1 MGTGNLTVAAR
12 SPEVPMKPAK
22 VLLAD
27 ANAKL
32 AQVIA
37 DLLSDEPGYTVVGVV
52 DTAAAALLAARRRR
66 PEVVLVDPKLNDSSG
81 VALCAALR
89 AAAPEA
95 AVLLWSH
102 GTERPEAVEVDGLL
116 ERGMTFRELVQAL
129 DRVQTRPGRPAGSPS
144 GVRRLRSSQR

>member
-1 MGTGNLTVAAR
+1 
-12 SPEVPMKPAK
+12 MKPAK

-37 DLLSDEPGYTVVGVV
+37 DLLGDEPGYTVVGVV

-66 PEVVLVDPKLNDSSG
+66 PEVVLVDPKLNDSTG
-81 VALCAALR
+81 LALCAALR
-89 AAAPEA
+89 AAAPDA
-95 AVLLWSH
+95 AVLMWSH
-102 GTERPEAVEVDGLL
+102 GTERVTDAEVDGLL

-129 DRVQTRPGRPAGSPS
+129 DQVQVRARRPSASAS
-144 GVRRLRSSQR
+144 GVRRLRPSHR

>member
-1 MGTGNLTVAAR
+1 
-12 SPEVPMKPAK
+12 MKPAK

-37 DLLSDEPGYTVVGVV
+37 DLLGDEPGYTVVGVV
-52 DTAAAALLAARRRR
+52 DTAAAALLMARRKH
-66 PEVVLVDPKLNDSSG
+66 PEIVLVDPKLNDATG

-102 GTERPEAVEVDGLL
+102 GTERAGDVEVDGLL
-116 ERGMTFRELVQAL
+116 ERGMTFRELVHAL
-129 DRVQTRPGRPAGSPS
+129 DEVQKRPGRAAGGPA
-144 GVRRLRSSQR
+144 GVRRLRPSHR

>member
-1 MGTGNLTVAAR
+1 
-12 SPEVPMKPAK
+12 MKPAK

-37 DLLSDEPGYTVVGVV
+37 DLLGDEPGYTVVGVV

-66 PEVVLVDPKLNDSSG
+66 PEIVLVDPKLNDATG
-81 VALCAALR
+81 LALCAALR

-95 AVLLWSH
+95 LVLLWSH
-102 GTERPEAVEVDGLL
+102 GTERPGDVEVDGLI
-116 ERGMTFRELVQAL
+116 ERGMTFRQLVHAL
-129 DRVQTRPGRPAGSPS
+129 DAAHARPGRPSPGGAS
-144 GVRRLRSSQR
+144 GVRRLRPSHR

>member
-1 MGTGNLTVAAR
+1 VGTGNLTVAAR

-37 DLLSDEPGYTVVGVV
+37 DLLGDEPGYTVVGVV

-66 PEVVLVDPKLNDSSG
+66 PEVVLVDPKLNDSTG
-81 VALCAALR
+81 LALCAALR

-102 GTERPEAVEVDGLL
+102 GTERVTDAEVDGLL

-129 DRVQTRPGRPAGSPS
+129 DQVQVRAGRPSASAS
-144 GVRRLRSSQR
+144 GVRRLRPSHR

>member
-1 MGTGNLTVAAR
+1 
-12 SPEVPMKPAK
+12 MKPAK

-37 DLLSDEPGYTVVGVV
+37 DLLGDEPGYTVVGVV
-52 DTAAAALLAARRRR
+52 DSAAAALLAARRRH

-81 VALCAALR
+81 LALCSALR
-89 AAAPEA
+89 AAAPDA

-102 GTERPEAVEVDGLL
+102 GADRIQDVEVDGLL

-129 DRVQTRPGRPAGSPS
+129 DRVVQARAARSAGSS
-144 GVRRLRSSQR
+144 SAVRRLRSSHR

>member
-1 MGTGNLTVAAR
+1 
-12 SPEVPMKPAK
+12 MKPAK

-129 DRVQTRPGRPAGSPS
+129 DEVQTRPGRTPGAT
-144 GVRRLRSSQR
+144 GVRRLRPSHR

>member
-1 MGTGNLTVAAR
+1 
-12 SPEVPMKPAK
+12 MKPAK

-37 DLLSDEPGYTVVGVV
+37 DLLGDEPGYTVVGVV
-52 DTAAAALLAARRRR
+52 DTAAAALLAARRRH
-66 PEVVLVDPKLNDSSG
+66 PEIVLVDPKLNDSSG
-81 VALCAALR
+81 LALCAALR

-102 GTERPEAVEVDGLL
+102 VTERPGDVEVDGLL

-129 DRVQTRPGRPAGSPS
+129 DRAQARTDRPS
-144 GVRRLRSSQR
+144 GSAAGLRRRRSSQR